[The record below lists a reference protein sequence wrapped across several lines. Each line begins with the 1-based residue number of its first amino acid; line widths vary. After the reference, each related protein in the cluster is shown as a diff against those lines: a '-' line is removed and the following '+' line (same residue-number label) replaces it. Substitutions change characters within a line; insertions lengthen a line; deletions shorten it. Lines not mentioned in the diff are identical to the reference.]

1 MEIKKQVAQMVFVG
15 RILHLFS
22 RFLLILLSYCHM
34 EFLIYI
40 FSGCEYGDKRSGCTT
55 QHCPANPSLCCG
67 TCHSGP
73 TPTTPSQEPTTT
85 KNKNPCKSSLTTATP
100 TPSVYTTS
108 TITSSPSST
117 FTTTTPKS
125 PSYVFRLTVTFMI
138 DITDDLSNNAVKESV
153 ISKVQTAV
161 RFFFFFHK
169 LYVFSFLFDFLT

>member
-1 MEIKKQVAQMVFVG
+1 MSVSNKFSQDVSMDIKKQVAQMVFVG

-40 FSGCEYGDKRSGCTT
+40 FSGCEYGDKTPGCTT

-100 TPSVYTTS
+100 TPS
-108 TITSSPSST
+108 ST

-138 DITDDLSNNAVKESV
+138 DITDDLANNAVKESV
-153 ISKVQTAV
+153 ISKVQAAV